1 MKTSDGGAKN
11 YLADDTPVSNP
22 RANLNSKKMEE
33 RLATTDEIYPTLS
46 SLKCC
51 DIPQDAFISVI
62 APRRSGKSTLVESLI
77 HEYRKKHKVD
87 AVFLFSKTDAG
98 FYQIPK
104 QYRFRT
110 LEPLNEI
117 IDLQIKV
124 KRFNQKQR
132 KESDKISSKVIVILD
147 DMIDGNGE
155 MRKNKLLT
163 KLSSMGRH
171 IGYKKEHNDMKNNG
185 IMVILISQIFTGLNP
200 TMRRNCDYVFFTKI
214 PSRIERKAIV
224 EEYLTLK
231 TGRFGLREAYN
242 VYDAVNKND
251 YQFLCICANK
261 SNKYNYCDYVS
272 TYIANTKLPKG
283 KWSGTAEDWK
293 NNEILIRW

>member
-155 MRKNKLLT
+155 KVNVPSRLSLSYTDIFVYNIKAVQELYDKVKILEQEIQLLKNK
-163 KLSSMGRH
+163 
-171 IGYKKEHNDMKNNG
+171 
-185 IMVILISQIFTGLNP
+185 
-200 TMRRNCDYVFFTKI
+200 
-214 PSRIERKAIV
+214 
-224 EEYLTLK
+224 
-231 TGRFGLREAYN
+231 
-242 VYDAVNKND
+242 
-251 YQFLCICANK
+251 
-261 SNKYNYCDYVS
+261 
-272 TYIANTKLPKG
+272 
-283 KWSGTAEDWK
+283 
-293 NNEILIRW
+293 

>member
-1 MKTSDGGAKN
+1 MKTNDGGAKN
-11 YLADDTPVSNP
+11 YLADDTPVSNL
-22 RANLNSKKMEE
+22 RAKLNSDKMKD
-33 RLATTDEIYPTLS
+33 RLMTTDEIHTTL
-46 SLKCC
+46 KPFNCC

-62 APRRSGKSTLVESLI
+62 APRRSGKSTLVESII

-110 LEPLNEI
+110 LEPLNDI
-117 IDLQIKV
+117 INVQLKV

-132 KESDKISSKVIVILD
+132 KDSDKISSKVIVILD

-171 IGYKKEHNDMKNNG
+171 IGYKKEHNDLKNNG

-214 PSRIERKAIV
+214 PSRVERKAIV

-231 TGRFGLREAYN
+231 TGRNGLRESYN
-242 VYDAVNKND
+242 VYDVVNKND

-261 SNKYNYCDYVS
+261 SNKYEYCNYVS
-272 TYIANTKLPKG
+272 TYIANPTLPKER
-283 KWSGTAEDWK
+283 WSGTAEDWK

>member
-261 SNKYNYCDYVS
+261 SNKYKYCDYVS
-272 TYIANTKLPKG
+272 TYIANTKLPKE

>member
-1 MKTSDGGAKN
+1 MKTADGGAKN
-11 YLADDTPVSNP
+11 YLASSTPVSKQ
-22 RANLNSKKMEE
+22 RANISGKKMEE
-33 RLATTDEIYPTLS
+33 RLLSTGEISKSINLFN
-46 SLKCC
+46 CC

-62 APRRSGKSTLVESLI
+62 APRRSGKSTLVESMI

-117 IDLQIKV
+117 IDLQLKV

-132 KESDKISSKVIVILD
+132 KDKDKISSKVIVILD
-147 DMIDGNGE
+147 DMIDGNGT

-171 IGYKKEHNDMKNNG
+171 IGFKKEHNDLKDNG

-214 PSRIERKAIV
+214 PSRNERKAIV

-231 TGRFGLREAYN
+231 TGRTGLREAYN
-242 VYDAVNKND
+242 VYDMVNLND

-261 SNKYNYCDYVS
+261 SNKYDYKDYVH
-272 TYIANTKLPKG
+272 TYIAKPNLPRE

>member
-1 MKTSDGGAKN
+1 MKTSNGGAKN
-11 YLADDTPVSNP
+11 YLADDTPVSNT
-22 RANLNSKKMEE
+22 RANISGKKMEE
-33 RLATTDEIYPTLS
+33 RLMNTSEISS
-46 SLKCC
+46 SLKPFNCC

-62 APRRSGKSTLVESLI
+62 APRRSGKSTLVESMI
-77 HEYRKKHKVD
+77 HDFRKRHKVD

-110 LEPLNEI
+110 LDPLQDI

-132 KESDKISSKVIVILD
+132 KEKDKISSKVIVILD

-171 IGYKKEHNDMKNNG
+171 IGFKPEHNDMKDNG

-242 VYDAVNKND
+242 VYDVVNQHN

-261 SNKYNYCDYVS
+261 SNKYEYCDYVS
-272 TYIANTKLPKG
+272 TYIAKPKLPKER
-283 KWSGTAEDWK
+283 WSGTAEDWK